1 MAASKEAQKEVAL
14 VLATEKSR
22 ATAMGLAWGSS
33 LARVSV
39 IETGSVLESSLATE
53 MAQKTVLDSA

>member
-14 VLATEKSR
+14 VLATEESR

-33 LARVSV
+33 LERVSV
-39 IETGSVLESSLATE
+39 TETG
-53 MAQKTVLDSA
+53 